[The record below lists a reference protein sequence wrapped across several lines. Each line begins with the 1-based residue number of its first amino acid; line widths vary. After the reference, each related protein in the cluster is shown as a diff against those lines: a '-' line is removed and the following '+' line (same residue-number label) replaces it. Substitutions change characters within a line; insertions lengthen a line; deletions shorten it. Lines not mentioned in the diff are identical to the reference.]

1 MENQEGSKNN
11 EFLSKI
17 IERYDFIE
25 SIIITDF
32 DGSLMISSFQ
42 NSDSIKEEDKK
53 NLRSILSYYFN
64 ISLDQISKTVKW
76 NTKSITSFYDK
87 HIIYQRKLNDVA
99 MCHIICKEDDYC
111 HIIAQNIADNIR
123 EKFEPIEKKL
133 SEIKQEN
140 DKENDCIK

>member
-1 MENQEGSKNN
+1 MDNQEATKNN

-17 IERYDFIE
+17 MERYDFIE

-42 NSDSIKEEDKK
+42 NNDSIKEEDKK

-140 DKENDCIK
+140 DKEND

>member
-1 MENQEGSKNN
+1 MENQEASKNN

-42 NSDSIKEEDKK
+42 NGDSTKEEDKK
-53 NLRSILSYYFN
+53 NLRSVLSYYFN

-111 HIIAQNIADNIR
+111 HIIAQNIADNIS

-140 DKENDCIK
+140 DKEND

>member
-42 NSDSIKEEDKK
+42 NSDATKEEDKK
-53 NLRSILSYYFN
+53 NLRSVLSYYFN

-140 DKENDCIK
+140 DKEND